1 MGLLVIVKKTNGSL
15 RLCLDP
21 KDLNKAIKREHYQMP
36 TTESILLKLAGA
48 KLFTKLEASNAYWQI
63 PVDEESS
70 RLLTFN
76 SPYGRYCFKRLP
88 FGIRSASEICQYQIQ
103 QILEGLGVANAQD
116 DILVWGETKKMLRK
130 RTLDVLTT
138 IKKNGLKLN
147 KDKCLFE
154 VTELTFLGHK
164 ISDTGVEVDPSKTE
178 AICKMVYPDNKK
190 QLQGFL
196 GTINYLGKF
205 IPNIT
210 KETEML
216 RQLLKK
222 DSIWS
227 FGEPHCLAVDN
238 LKGLVCSS
246 PV

>member
-1 MGLLVIVKKTNGSL
+1 MSVSNSANIKGL
-15 RLCLDP
+15 
-21 KDLNKAIKREHYQMP
+21 E
-36 TTESILLKLAGA
+36 
-48 KLFTKLEASNAYWQI
+48 
-63 PVDEESS
+63 
-70 RLLTFN
+70 
-76 SPYGRYCFKRLP
+76 
-88 FGIRSASEICQYQIQ
+88 
-103 QILEGLGVANAQD
+103 GVANAQD
-116 DILVWGETKKMLRK
+116 DILVWGETKEMLRK